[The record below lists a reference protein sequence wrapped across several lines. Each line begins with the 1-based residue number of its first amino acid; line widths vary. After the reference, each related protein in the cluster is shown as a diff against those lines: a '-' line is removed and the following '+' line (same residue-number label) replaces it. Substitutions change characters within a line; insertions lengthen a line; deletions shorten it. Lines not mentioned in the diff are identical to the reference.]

1 MNLLFIGIGRI
12 CQRHIRNIKS
22 KYKNLKVFYIKGK
35 HSNLIITESKSQKG
49 DVISKYGLKPIS
61 FNDINKKVKI
71 DAAFICLPSHLHS
84 KFFKILVEKKVNIFL
99 EKPGGIN
106 QLDIKLLKD
115 CEKKIKKNN
124 LKVMVG
130 YHLRFHPMLS
140 NLKKLIVTNKVGRI
154 LNVLVEN
161 GEHIADYRPFEKY
174 WKKYHSKKKEG
185 GGVLLNQIHDIDY
198 FLELFK
204 NYKFN
209 LINTFSSKIS
219 KLKITAEDTL
229 SSNFLVSNLKE
240 KFLLT
245 LLFNS
250 YERPQKRT
258 IKIIGAKGK
267 IFADLQKG
275 EIEIFNFNIHDNGIL
290 KSKKVYRR
298 LLKNKINRK
307 NLFKNEVFYFINSI
321 KINRPIDKRY
331 GLERSIKTLSVGLK
345 LKN

>member
-106 QLDIKLLKD
+106 QLDIKLLKN

-174 WKKYHSKKKEG
+174 WKKYHSKK
-185 GGVLLNQIHDIDY
+185 
-198 FLELFK
+198 
-204 NYKFN
+204 
-209 LINTFSSKIS
+209 
-219 KLKITAEDTL
+219 
-229 SSNFLVSNLKE
+229 
-240 KFLLT
+240 
-245 LLFNS
+245 
-250 YERPQKRT
+250 
-258 IKIIGAKGK
+258 
-267 IFADLQKG
+267 
-275 EIEIFNFNIHDNGIL
+275 
-290 KSKKVYRR
+290 RR
-298 LLKNKINRK
+298 VV
-307 NLFKNEVFYFINSI
+307 EFY
-321 KINRPIDKRY
+321 
-331 GLERSIKTLSVGLK
+331 
-345 LKN
+345 